1 MKRIILKA
9 LSIAMIV
16 FGILG
21 IYTFVF
27 VSRVNILKKAILITI
42 AIGITLSGI
51 ANLLNSKRKMEGKNE
66 NSNS

>member
-27 VSRVNILKKAILITI
+27 ISRVNILKKAILITI

-51 ANLLNSKRKMEGKNE
+51 SNLLNSKKNGGKE
-66 NSNS
+66 